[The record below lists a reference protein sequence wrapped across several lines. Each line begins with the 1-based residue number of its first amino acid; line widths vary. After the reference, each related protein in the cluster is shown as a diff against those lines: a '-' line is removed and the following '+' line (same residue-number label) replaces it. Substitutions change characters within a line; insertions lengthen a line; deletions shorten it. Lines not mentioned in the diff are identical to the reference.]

1 MKTMKSKKN
10 PKKLSKNHKLT
21 KFTKKNLKK
30 HTKKQIARKSKNNYT
45 KKYVGGLKTPLQWW
59 RDRKAAKEKIKKA
72 RKDEA
77 ARLVSSGT
85 VRNYP
90 NPLFKPTG
98 QTPTDQNTTSTSSF
112 ASGASRSSSSPE
124 INVVMFNPVE
134 TGTDPTNTNGP
145 PQRPANANNPRLL
158 LDIAPITNAS
168 IMTVKKKLIIDDIN
182 LRTDY
187 NIFDMNKVPK
197 FIFDDLN
204 YKNNNNTRQ
213 KNKELDDYLDSLD
226 NLNKINLY
234 LDREYEKY
242 SNSNLNSKLPS
253 IDHII
258 ENKIKELSDFINHSQ
273 KLSKYFEDKKK
284 YKLLLVLE
292 ILSIIKIEI
301 YLNKYTQILNTKF
314 VSDMVFS
321 LYFNKIDKNNENRT
335 KKHQE
340 KYELAKKLTK
350 KLLLLLLDYDPIKY
364 NFLNYQDIGELQGYV
379 PPRPPRPPRPTT
391 AKRSTTPNGSN
402 KELLNSYV
410 SGNKLNAPNQ
420 ANAQNGPE
428 SNGNNGNNGLPG
440 SNGNNGLPGSNGN
453 NGLPGSNGN
462 NGSPELNEEEV

>member
-1 MKTMKSKKN
+1 MKSKKN

-30 HTKKQIARKSKNNYT
+30 HTRKQIASKSKNNYT

-59 RDRKAAKEKIKKA
+59 RDRKTAKKNKKNQA
-72 RKDEA
+72 VN
-77 ARLVSSGT
+77 LVSGPIVPMTQTSNLGL
-85 VRNYP
+85 P
-90 NPLFKPTG
+90 PGSG
-98 QTPTDQNTTSTSSF
+98 QTPTDPNTTSTSSL
-112 ASGASRSSSSPE
+112 ASGVSSSNASPL
-124 INVVMFNPVE
+124 INVLMLNPNPGE
-134 TGTDPTNTNGP
+134 TNTNGL
-145 PQRPANANNPRLL
+145 PQRPKNDNNQFMNDVEPVSPERAKE
-158 LDIAPITNAS
+158 IFNQHEIEE
-168 IMTVKKKLIIDDIN
+168 KKKLINNIN
-182 LRTDY
+182 LMTDY
-187 NIFDMNKVPK
+187 NIFDMNKVLK

-204 YKNNNNTRQ
+204 YKNNNNTTQ

-379 PPRPPRPPRPTT
+379 PPRPTT
-391 AKRSTTPNGSN
+391 AKGSTTPNGLN
-402 KELLNSYV
+402 KELLNPSV
-410 SGNKLNAPNQ
+410 SGNNLNAPNKANQANQANQ

-428 SNGNNGNNGLPG
+428 SNGNNG
-440 SNGNNGLPGSNGN
+440 SNEN
-453 NGLPGSNGN
+453 NGN
-462 NGSPELNEEEV
+462 NGSNVPNRSPEGNILPTKNEEEV